1 MPPPRRLA
9 ASPVCG
15 TRHRLPTGPCG
26 AARTHS
32 TAPYH
37 AVTKDRRGL
46 RVRKTPDGAPRG
58 LGSLLLLSLR
68 RHQRRSC
75 RCVCFSQPS
84 AEEPGFVAGIRGRTG
99 ELRSVA
105 RPGTDVR
112 HLPRFPRCPRVSG
125 PLTEPQA
132 AAVGEPSR
140 RAACQPGRGPPPGR
154 PPARP
159 PGRGQGGPR
168 RPSRLT
174 CLRRGRTP
182 GPTGTRECV
191 TCANKRPAS
200 FDICFLS

>member
-9 ASPVCG
+9 ASPACG
-15 TRHRLPTGPCG
+15 MWHWLPTGPREPLAHTRPRLITPSPKTDAG
-26 AARTHS
+26 SGSGRRRTE
-32 TAPYH
+32 
-37 AVTKDRRGL
+37 VL
-46 RVRKTPDGAPRG
+46 EG

-105 RPGTDVR
+105 RPGADVR

-140 RAACQPGRGPPPGR
+140 RAACQPGRGPQPGR

>member
-9 ASPVCG
+9 ASPACG

-37 AVTKDRRGL
+37 AVTEDRRGL

-58 LGSLLLLSLR
+58 LGSLLLLGLR
-68 RHQRRSC
+68 QHQRRSC
-75 RCVCFSQPS
+75 RCICFSQPS

-99 ELRSVA
+99 ELSVA
-105 RPGTDVR
+105 RPGADVR

-140 RAACQPGRGPPPGR
+140 RAACHPGRGPPPGR

>member
-1 MPPPRRLA
+1 MSRSHALDRAL
-9 ASPVCG
+9 SR
-15 TRHRLPTGPCG
+15 RHRRQTRAQGPEDAGRSSSRTQVSPAPQSSPTS
-26 AARTHS
+26 AE
-32 TAPYH
+32 
-37 AVTKDRRGL
+37 K
-46 RVRKTPDGAPRG
+46 
-58 LGSLLLLSLR
+58 LSLR
-68 RHQRRSC
+68 LLLA
-75 RCVCFSQPS
+75 
-84 AEEPGFVAGIRGRTG
+84 AECGGAGIRGRTG

-105 RPGTDVR
+105 RPGADVR

-154 PPARP
+154 PPACP

-191 TCANKRPAS
+191 TCVNKRPVS